1 LTYLNIEEVHLWGGF
16 PCTDLS
22 AVKFNRKNLAGSQ
35 SSLYWEIPRVEK
47 LVSEE
52 FGPSVKIKKVLENVA
67 SMDRSAAEEI
77 TQDVGFLPYKL
88 DCSQAV
94 PMRRPRFAWT
104 TERLEGLL
112 PDVHVSAGP

>member
-1 LTYLNIEEVHLWGGF
+1 MIVNDIRSVTRSVVREWSLTYLNIEEVHLWGGF

-67 SMDRSAAEEI
+67 SMDRSAAEEN
-77 TQDVGFLPYKL
+77 VA
-88 DCSQAV
+88 S
-94 PMRRPRFAWT
+94 M
-104 TERLEGLL
+104 
-112 PDVHVSAGP
+112 H